1 MSRAGLRGRP
11 STAKI
16 SMNGERS
23 EFGSHG
29 FAYIG
34 LLVLVAIMGTGLAA
48 TGVVFHQ
55 QAQREKEKQLLFA
68 GDQIRR
74 AIGLYYESSPGAA
87 KQFPHSLE
95 DLLRDQRYAGTQRYL
110 RRIYVDPMTGSKDW
124 VLLNAPDGGIIGVHS
139 SYSASPLK
147 TDSFPEVY
155 ESFKGKQ
162 NYKEW
167 KFQYAVPDSLTDSSA
182 AAGTKPLQGTSS
194 GVTAPIPP
202 PVGGKPTRGTSGK

>member
-1 MSRAGLRGRP
+1 M
-11 STAKI
+11 
-16 SMNGERS
+16 
-23 EFGSHG
+23 
-29 FAYIG
+29 
-34 LLVLVAIMGTGLAA
+34 LVAIMGTGLGA
-48 TGVVFHQ
+48 TGVIFHQ

-139 SYSASPLK
+139 AYSGAPLK
-147 TDSFPEVY
+147 TDSFPEVH
-155 ESFKGKQ
+155 ESFKDKQ
-162 NYKEW
+162 NYKDW
-167 KFQYAVPDSLTDSSA
+167 KFQYTVPDSLTNTS
-182 AAGTKPLQGTSS
+182 AGTGPKPPQGTSS
-194 GVTAPIPP
+194 DVPGPIAPS
-202 PVGGKPTRGTSGK
+202 VGGKPTRGMSGK